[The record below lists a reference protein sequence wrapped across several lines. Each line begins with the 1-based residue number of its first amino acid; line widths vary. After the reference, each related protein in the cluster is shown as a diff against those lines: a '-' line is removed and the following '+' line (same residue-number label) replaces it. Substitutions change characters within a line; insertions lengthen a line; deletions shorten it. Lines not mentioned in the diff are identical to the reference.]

1 MSRLL
6 LFWLCAT
13 TAAAFPIEYFQLG
26 LTVPGF
32 LSHLLPGSGTDSHRA
47 AAAAP
52 TRSAEEE
59 TIGWFDPRPNGGRL
73 LDVSGLHR
81 VGSSSPTLPERAVHD
96 EEVWRAAECHH
107 LRCIG
112 PVRPHRRGLPCLRKV
127 RCFIAYGMGALL
139 IALLDHLV
147 TLKNVWVCTW
157 GICTML
163 IWVTGTGARPSCSS
177 RGSTTSPCGG
187 RAGRALQVLLILV
200 ALIWMHADLMACRR
214 ASFPGMETER
224 NDGK

>member
-81 VGSSSPTLPERAVHD
+81 VGSAHRPCRNVQYTTKKYGEPLNIIISGASDPYVLTD
-96 EEVWRAAECHH
+96 EGFHVYAKCAAS
-107 LRCIG
+107 L
-112 PVRPHRRGLPCLRKV
+112 
-127 RCFIAYGMGALL
+127 
-139 IALLDHLV
+139 
-147 TLKNVWVCTW
+147 
-157 GICTML
+157 
-163 IWVTGTGARPSCSS
+163 
-177 RGSTTSPCGG
+177 
-187 RAGRALQVLLILV
+187 
-200 ALIWMHADLMACRR
+200 LMA
-214 ASFPGMETER
+214 
-224 NDGK
+224 